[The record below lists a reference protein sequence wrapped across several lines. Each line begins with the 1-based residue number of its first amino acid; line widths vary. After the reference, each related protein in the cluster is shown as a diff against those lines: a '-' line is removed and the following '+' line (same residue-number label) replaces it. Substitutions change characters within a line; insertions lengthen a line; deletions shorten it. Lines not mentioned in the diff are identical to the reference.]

1 MNHAAAEEMFATYPV
16 AKGCFDELL
25 TGTAR
30 PRAHWSALHR
40 ELTATSPAHIRDRL
54 GAAERQIREIGITYN
69 VYADPKGHDR
79 PWELDVLPMV
89 ISAEEWAAIEQGIA
103 QRARL
108 LNAVLADIYGAQT
121 LLRDGSVPAGL
132 ILGHSGFLR
141 AAHGVAVPGG
151 VHLHAYAADL
161 ARSPDGRWWVLADR
175 TQAPSGAG
183 YALENRLIVQRIF
196 PDLFRSMRVPHLA
209 RFFAAQR
216 EALMNFAPRGEGQRG
231 DGPTLTVLL
240 TPGPYNETYF
250 EHAFLARYLG
260 FPLVEG
266 GDLVVRDGCVWLKT
280 IAGLKRVHAILRRQD
295 DSYCD
300 PLELRADSALG
311 VAGLLDCARRGT
323 VLIANALGSGV
334 LESGALLGFL
344 PALSQR
350 LFGEA
355 LQMPSVATWW
365 CGQQAALEDAIRNMD
380 HLVFKPADP
389 ADAFE
394 PIFGQ
399 DLDRG
404 GREALRQRLCAR
416 PERFV
421 AQELVRVSQAPVFT
435 HAGAI
440 GARGI
445 GLRVFA
451 VATPAGYAVM
461 PGGLTRVA
469 GRADA
474 RVVSM
479 QRGGGSKDTW
489 IQSSAAID
497 ASFTLLHHRVSA
509 GDLIRSG
516 AGITSRVAE
525 NLYWFG
531 RYSERC
537 DDTARLLRI
546 VLNPAL
552 HDSEDDGNALAPLHA
567 LSRRFGLLGEEATSP
582 LAVDRALLAAATTTE
597 NPLGLAGNL
606 RQLERVAFN
615 LRDRMSADNWRTING
630 LTRDPLF
637 GRPLPLSDTLNGLNR
652 IVTSLMTLAGYAL
665 DGMTRD
671 HGWRLLSL
679 GRRLERLL
687 FQCLALE
694 SALGEGSGS
703 GLGWLLELADSV
715 VTYRSRYLS
724 RPEWLPVLDLLVCD
738 NANPRAIAM
747 QAKGI
752 KDFLHRLEESFG
764 PCGHADFAPAAAAL
778 EALDPAT
785 DLHPES
791 MRLRSA
797 IRQITTA
804 AYAVNDRLAERF
816 FTHVQSHHWASAG
829 AAVGAGAAVAPD
841 LTTADAA

>member
-1 MNHAAAEEMFATYPV
+1 MGPASGAEMFATYPV
-16 AKGCFDELL
+16 ARGRFDELL
-25 TGTAR
+25 EASTR
-30 PRAHWSALHR
+30 PRSHWHGLHA
-40 ELTATSPAHIRDRL
+40 ELTATSPAQIRDRL

-69 VYADPKGHDR
+69 VYADPQGQDR

-89 ISAEEWAAIEQGIA
+89 IAPDEWTRIEQGIT

-108 LNAVLADIYGAQT
+108 LDALLGNLYGSQS
-121 LLRDGSVPAGL
+121 LLRDGSLPPAL
-132 ILGHSGFLR
+132 VFGHSGFLR
-141 AAHGVAVPGG
+141 PAHGIAAPGG

-161 ARSPDGRWWVLADR
+161 ARSADGRWWVLADR

-196 PDLFRSMRVPHLA
+196 PELFRSMQVPHLA

-216 EALMNFAPRGEGQRG
+216 DALMGFAPRG

-250 EHAFLARYLG
+250 EHALLARYLG

-266 GDLVVRDGCVWLKT
+266 GDLVVREGKVWLKT
-280 IAGLKRVHAILRRQD
+280 IGGLKRVHAILRRQD
-295 DSYCD
+295 DSFCD

-311 VAGLLDCARRGT
+311 VAGLLSCVRRGT

-334 LESGALLGFL
+334 LESGSLLGFL
-344 PALSQR
+344 PGLSEK
-350 LFGEA
+350 LLGEP
-355 LQMPSVATWW
+355 LRMPSIATWW
-365 CGQQAALEDAIRNMD
+365 CGQSAALDEAIANMD
-380 HLVFKPADP
+380 RLVFKPADP
-389 ADAFE
+389 ADRFE

-399 DLDRG
+399 DLDRT
-404 GREALRQRLCAR
+404 GREALRAR
-416 PERFV
+416 IMAQPERFV

-451 VATPAGYAVM
+451 VATPTGYAVM

-469 GRADA
+469 GTADA

-489 IQSSAAID
+489 IAANGD
-497 ASFTLLHHRVSA
+497 TDTAFTLLQHTVGARE
-509 GDLIRSG
+509 LIRSG

-531 RYSERC
+531 RYAERC
-537 DDTARLLRI
+537 DDTARLLR
-546 VLNPAL
+546 VALNPAL
-552 HDSEDDGNALAPLHA
+552 HDSEGDDNAAAPLHELA
-567 LSRRFGLLGEEATSP
+567 HRFGLLAESVTSP
-582 LAVDRALLAAATTTE
+582 MAVDRALLDAATTSD
-597 NPLGLAGNL
+597 NPFGLAANL
-606 RQLERVAFN
+606 RHLERVAFN
-615 LRDRMSADNWRTING
+615 LRDRMSADNWRTINQ

-637 GRPLPLSDTLNGLNR
+637 GKRLALSDTLTGLNR
-652 IVTSLMTLAGYAL
+652 IVTSLMTLAGFAL

-679 GRRLERLL
+679 GRRIERLM
-687 FQCLALE
+687 FQCLALDA
-694 SALGEGSGS
+694 ALDDASGA
-703 GLGWLLELADSV
+703 GLGWLLELADSA

-738 NANPRAIAM
+738 GANPRSLAL
-747 QAKGI
+747 QARGI
-752 KDFLHRLEESFG
+752 DDFLRRLEDSFG
-764 PCGHADFAPAAAAL
+764 DCGHVAFAPAVAAL
-778 EALDPAT
+778 EALDPFS
-785 DLHPES
+785 DLQPES
-791 MRLRSA
+791 SALRATVRQLSSA
-797 IRQITTA
+797 S
-804 AYAVNDRLAERF
+804 YAINDRIAQRF
-816 FTHVQSHHWASAG
+816 FTHAPSHHWASNGNGPSG
-829 AAVGAGAAVAPD
+829 ALPAIADPARMPDRVAP
-841 LTTADAA
+841 